1 MCIFV
6 PYREQIFIDF
16 IVPDM
21 VQYEGVIQLISYQKL
36 FDLMKQKGI
45 KQIDLRKKGVHP
57 RTFSKLANGEL
68 IRSDTIDQLCAL
80 LDCQPGDIMEYIPDS
95 KEQ

>member
-1 MCIFV
+1 MCSFV
-6 PYREQIFIDF
+6 PCQEQYFIDF
-16 IVPDM
+16 FVPDV

-36 FDLMKQKGI
+36 FDLMEQKSI

-57 RTFSKLANGEL
+57 RTFSKLANSEL
-68 IRSDTIDQLCAL
+68 IRSDTINQLCAL

>member
-1 MCIFV
+1 MYIFV
-6 PYREQIFIDF
+6 PYREHNFIDF
-16 IVPDM
+16 FVPGM

-36 FDLMKQKGI
+36 FDLMEQKGI

-57 RTFSKLANGEL
+57 RTFSKLANSEL

-80 LDCQPGDIMEYIPDS
+80 LDCQPGDIMEYMPDRN
-95 KEQ
+95 EQ